1 MCFAFEEG
9 SESTHLNTA
18 DNGVEVIPSVL
29 GGSKKV
35 QHIGMLLAG
44 LCSHILASL
53 SILVRTYCL
62 AYLLP
67 NRTQL

>member
-9 SESTHLNTA
+9 SEHPHLNTA

-29 GGSKKV
+29 GGNKKV

-44 LCSHILASL
+44 LCSQILSSL
-53 SILVRTYCL
+53 STLVSTYFL
-62 AYLLP
+62 A
-67 NRTQL
+67 